1 MAGLPAELLEDRV
14 VAVLRAPSL
23 ANVDGIVLGLAEA
36 GIRSIELTYTISDVL
51 KHVEHA
57 AKLPGVSIG
66 VGTVLSEQQ
75 AIDAINAGAAFL
87 VTPAVRPAVG
97 MVGTSKNIPVLMG
110 AWTPTEVAAALD
122 CAPAAVKLFPG
133 EMGGP
138 NHLKALRGPFSK
150 ATFVPSGGVSAANAK
165 DWLAAGA
172 VAVSAGGSLAP
183 AETLIRGDATPIVQ
197 AAKVFVRA
205 LESA

>member
-1 MAGLPAELLEDRV
+1 MVGLPAALLEDRV

-23 ANVDGIVLGLAEA
+23 ANAEGIIRGLADA
-36 GIRSIELTYTISDVL
+36 GIRRIELTYTISDVL
-51 KHVEHA
+51 KHVAHA
-57 AKLPGVSIG
+57 AKMSGISIG

-75 AIDAINAGAAFL
+75 AIDAINAGAQFL
-87 VTPAVRPAVG
+87 VTPAVRPAVA
-97 MVGTSKNIPVLMG
+97 MVANTKDVPVLMG

-138 NHLKALRGPFSK
+138 SHLKALRGPFSK
-150 ATFVPSGGVSAANAK
+150 ATFVPSGGVSATNAK

-183 AETLIRGDATPIVQ
+183 ADALVRGDAAPIIH
-197 AAKVFVRA
+197 AAKVFVQA
-205 LESA
+205 LKSA